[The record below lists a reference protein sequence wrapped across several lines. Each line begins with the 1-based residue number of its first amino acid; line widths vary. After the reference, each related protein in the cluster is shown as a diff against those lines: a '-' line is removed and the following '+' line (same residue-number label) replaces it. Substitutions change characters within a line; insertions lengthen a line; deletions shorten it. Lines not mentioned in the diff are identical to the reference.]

1 MSYQE
6 PKTRNYGVNLCDG
19 CLEKQREIDHLKEEV
34 QRLKQKLNLNQR
46 KSKEGFFGSSTPSSK
61 VPVKPNSL
69 AENQAKKGGAKLG
82 HRGVGRQTFKSDE
95 ADEHRTAKVSVE
107 ICIDCECQMH
117 RISPNER
124 AIYEL
129 EIERVKK
136 IYYSIERKV
145 CPRCR
150 KTISGK
156 VENTMPRASLSNA
169 LVVEIAEQHY
179 VLGRSMGQIAKRL
192 ELNNSTI
199 WESLKRIGKRL
210 KPCLGRLIQDYRG
223 ALVRQADE
231 TGWRIDG
238 GNGYSWYF
246 GSKEVSLH
254 LFRLTRSASVV
265 AEILGKER
273 LAGVLVVDRYAGYNQ
288 VPCEIQYCYA
298 HLLRDLEDLAKEFPK
313 NREVKS
319 YTNQM
324 GKWLSQAMKLRN
336 QGFNEKEYHKEA
348 EKIKAKILELSNREA
363 KHPGVRRWQDF
374 YVEKA
379 ERLYLWCRGGEIP
392 AENNYSEREVRKTV
406 IARKISYGSQS
417 EEGAETRE
425 IWTSILES
433 LRKREE
439 NPKEKLVEAL
449 NKLSQNEELDI
460 GEELFGRKKT

>member
-6 PKTRNYGVNLCDG
+6 PKARNYGVNLCDG
-19 CLEKQREIDHLKEEV
+19 CLLKQREIDRSKEEV

-46 KSKEGFFGSSTPSSK
+46 KSKGGFFGSSTPSSK

-69 AENQAKKGGAKLG
+69 AENQAKKGGGQVG

-95 ADEHRTAKVSVE
+95 ADEHRTAEVSVE
-107 ICIDCECQMH
+107 ICHDCECQMH

-129 EIERVKK
+129 EMERVKK
-136 IYYSIERKV
+136 IYYSIERKL
-145 CPRCR
+145 CPKCR
-150 KTISGK
+150 KTVSGK
-156 VENTMPRASLSNA
+156 VENAMPRASLSNA

-192 ELNNSTI
+192 ELNSSTI
-199 WESLKRIGKRL
+199 WESLKRLGKEL
-210 KPCLGRLIQDYRG
+210 KPCVGRLKKDYRG
-223 ALVRQADE
+223 SLVRHADE
-231 TGWRIDG
+231 TGWRTDG

-246 GSKEVSLH
+246 GSAEVSLH
-254 LFRLTRSASVV
+254 LFRQTRSASV
-265 AEILGKER
+265 AEEVLGKER
-273 LAGVLVVDRYAGYNQ
+273 LGGVLVVDRYGGYNQ

-298 HLLRDLEDLAKEFPK
+298 HLLRALEDLAKEFSK
-313 NREVKS
+313 NREIRG
-319 YTNQM
+319 YTMQM
-324 GKWLSQAMKLRN
+324 GKCLSKAMKLRN
-336 QGFNEKEYHKEA
+336 QGFNQKEYQQAA

-363 KHPGVRRWQDF
+363 KHPAVRRWQDF
-374 YVEKA
+374 YVENAK
-379 ERLYLWCRGGEIP
+379 RLYQWCKSAEIP
-392 AENNYSEREVRKTV
+392 AENNYSEREIRKTV

-449 NKLSQNEELDI
+449 NKLSQNEDLDI
-460 GEELFGRKKT
+460 AEELFGRTKT